1 MSPIAW
7 FSCYPTTRVPPSFE
21 QTWVLNL
28 HRYATALKDAE
39 HLLHDILE
47 AVDTSKDG
55 LIQYSE
61 FKHFFESADKELW
74 RIFTSVDLDKNGKI
88 DKGELREALRR
99 AGLAV
104 DPKRLEK
111 FFDSMDRNNDGVI
124 SFDEWRYD
132 CLSFAILLS
141 WFAPG

>member
-1 MSPIAW
+1 M
-7 FSCYPTTRVPPSFE
+7 
-21 QTWVLNL
+21 
-28 HRYATALKDAE
+28 TALKDAE

-61 FKHFFESADKELW
+61 FKHFFESADRELW

-88 DKGELREALRR
+88 DKAELRIALSR
-99 AGLAV
+99 AGLVV
-104 DPKRLEK
+104 DTKRLQE

-124 SFDEWRYD
+124 CYEEWRYD
-132 CLSFAILLS
+132 CGNPTTLHTF
-141 WFAPG
+141 P